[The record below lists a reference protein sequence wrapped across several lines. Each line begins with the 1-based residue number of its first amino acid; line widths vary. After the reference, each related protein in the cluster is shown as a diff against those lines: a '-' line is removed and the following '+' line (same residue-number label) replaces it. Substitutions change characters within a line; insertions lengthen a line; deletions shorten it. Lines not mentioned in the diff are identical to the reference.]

1 MPDREPVVCFGCYDY
16 WNSNPGSPIQLMNA
30 IGQRGHPVLWI
41 NSIGM
46 NLPRLR
52 RSGLGRRILMRLRS
66 WARWL
71 RPARPGFHVLAPIVL
86 PLFGNPVIERLNDRW
101 LVFQIR
107 LAYRI
112 LGFRRPLNL
121 VCMPSF
127 AGAVARLPRS
137 RLIYYYTDKY
147 DAYRDIK
154 DRDAIRARDQAL
166 FADADLVLCA
176 SQKIHAGLRDKRP
189 GVHYLPHAVDAERFR
204 RVLEADT
211 TIPPDLADIP
221 SPRIGYFGSLT
232 DSNDIETI
240 RYCAQSDPTLQ
251 FVLIGRVLSDFSA
264 ISELPNVHLLGFKS
278 PEQIPLYGKYFDVAF
293 MNWKLTE
300 WIRHC
305 SPVKT
310 KEYLALGLPVVSVP
324 IEELVER
331 FADVVELAESGP
343 DFLAAIHRALASD
356 SPERRRERIERVR
369 DESWS
374 GRVEE
379 IFALLNEDRRDEGRH
394 DI

>member
-1 MPDREPVVCFGCYDY
+1 
-16 WNSNPGSPIQLMNA
+16 
-30 IGQRGHPVLWI
+30 
-41 NSIGM
+41 
-46 NLPRLR
+46 
-52 RSGLGRRILMRLRS
+52 MRLRS

-127 AGAVARLPRS
+127 AGAVARQPRS